1 MHVRIFFSLVGKTIL
16 DTILLSKYL
25 LTMKK
30 LLPRILIVEDNKDVI
45 VALQLLLRNSC
56 SRIDSIT
63 DPGQVYSM
71 LGKIEY
77 DVIVLDMNF
86 VAGLN
91 TGNEG
96 FYWLKEILQIDSN
109 ISVVFLT
116 AYAELSRAVQAIQE
130 GAIDYIEKPWDDNK
144 LITSIERAAEITR
157 SKREIKSLKKINTD
171 LRSEINQDQQYFQ
184 SNSPKMIELML
195 VAKKVAK
202 TDANILILGENGTGK
217 EVIARQIHEL
227 SNRNDKSF
235 VSVDLGTITET
246 LFESELFGHEKGA
259 FTDAKESK
267 SGKLEPASGGTLF
280 LDEIG
285 NLSIES
291 QKKLLTVIQNKKI
304 YRVGSLKEIDIDIR
318 LITATNVDLYQACD
332 DKLFRED
339 LLYRINTVAIEIPP
353 LRNRTEDIEG
363 LSIHFLKIMS
373 EKYQKSITGI
383 SEKGLKY
390 LKSYNWPGNIRELEH
405 AIEKAV
411 ILADSVLLNEN
422 DFIFR
427 KNSSKNIFTSLD
439 LEDNEVR
446 IIEEALRKHNNN
458 YTEAAN
464 ELGITRRTLYNK
476 IKKYGF

>member
-1 MHVRIFFSLVGKTIL
+1 
-16 DTILLSKYL
+16 
-25 LTMKK
+25 MKK
-30 LLPRILIVEDNKDVI
+30 SLPKVLIIEDNKDVI
-45 VALQLLLRNSC
+45 VALQLLLRNKC
-56 SRIDSIT
+56 NHTESIT

-71 LGKIEY
+71 LEKVEY
-77 DVIVLDMNF
+77 DVIILDMNF

-96 FYWLKEILQIDSN
+96 FYWLKEILKKDSN

-171 LRSEINQDQQYFQ
+171 LRSEINQDQKYFH
-184 SNSPKMIELML
+184 SNSPEMIELMS

-202 TDANILILGENGTGK
+202 TDANILILGENGIGK
-217 EVIARQIHEL
+217 EVLAKQIHQL
-227 SNRNDKSF
+227 SNRNERRF
-235 VSVDLGTITET
+235 VSVDLGTISES

-267 SGKLEPASGGTLF
+267 TGKLEPASKGTLF

-285 NLSIES
+285 NLSLES
-291 QKKLLTVIQNKKI
+291 QKKLLTVIQNKRI
-304 YRVGSLKEIDIDIR
+304 SPVGSSKEIEIDVR
-318 LITATNVDLYQACD
+318 LITATNVDLYQACE

-363 LSIHFLKIMS
+363 LSNHFLKIYS
-373 EKYQKSITGI
+373 EKYQKQISGIT
-383 SEKGLKY
+383 EKGLQY
-390 LKSYNWPGNIRELEH
+390 LKSYNWPGNIRELHH

-411 ILADSVLLNEN
+411 ILSETSVLNET

-427 KNSSKNIFTSLD
+427 KTTNSKSYDSLD
-439 LEDNEVR
+439 LEGNEIR
-446 IIEEALRKHNNN
+446 IIQSALKKHNNN
-458 YTEAAN
+458 FTEAAN

>member
-1 MHVRIFFSLVGKTIL
+1 
-16 DTILLSKYL
+16 
-25 LTMKK
+25 MKK
-30 LLPRILIVEDNKDVI
+30 QLPRVLIIEDNKDVI
-45 VALQLLLRNSC
+45 VALQLLLRNDC
-56 SRIDSIT
+56 SIT
-63 DPGQVYSM
+63 DSLTNPGQSYSA
-71 LGKIEY
+71 LGNKEY
-77 DVIVLDMNF
+77 DVIILDMNF

-96 FYWLKEILQIDSN
+96 FFWLKEILKIDSN

-144 LITSIERAAEITR
+144 LITSVLRAAEISR
-157 SKREIKSLKKINTD
+157 SKREIKSLKTLNKD
-171 LRSEINQDQQYFQ
+171 LRLEINRDQKYFQ
-184 SNSPKMIELML
+184 CTSPEVLKLMS
-195 VAKKVAK
+195 VVEKVAK

-217 EVIARQIHEL
+217 EVIARQIHEY
-227 SNRNDKSF
+227 SNRNEKRF
-235 VSVDLGTITET
+235 VSVDLGTITES

-267 SGKLEPASGGTLF
+267 PGKLQPASEGTLF

-285 NLSIES
+285 NLNLES

-304 YRVGSLKEIDIDIR
+304 TPVGSSKEIDIDIR
-318 LITATNVDLYQACD
+318 LITATNVDLYQSCE

-339 LLYRINTVAIEIPP
+339 LLYRINTVTIEIPP
-353 LRNRTEDIEG
+353 LRNRSEDIEG
-363 LSIHFLKIMS
+363 LSNHFLKIFCD
-373 EKYQKSITGI
+373 KYQKTISGI

-390 LKSYNWPGNIRELEH
+390 LQNYNWPGNIRELQH

-411 ILADSVLLNEN
+411 ILSDSNVLSET
-422 DFIFR
+422 DFTFR
-427 KNSSKNIFTSLD
+427 KNLSQSTFTSLD
-439 LEDNEVR
+439 LEDNEIR
-446 IIEEALRKHNNN
+446 IIQTALNKHNNN
-458 YTEAAN
+458 YTEAAK